1 MEVAVIVL
9 PAVSFCFVQPRE
21 CPLSLQGFRGVGM
34 YYVASLPRDGH
45 RAGFLRDEV
54 MTHFTVTLRFCTFSG
69 KNWIRK
75 RLLSNPH
82 PRDTKSWTRAS
93 IFRNYQL

>member
-45 RAGFLRDEV
+45 RAGWNDDA
-54 MTHFTVTLRFCTFSG
+54 
-69 KNWIRK
+69 IY
-75 RLLSNPH
+75 
-82 PRDTKSWTRAS
+82 
-93 IFRNYQL
+93 RNTAVLHIQRQKLNS